1 MRIQEEITIQ
11 APRNKV
17 WQIISDIE
25 SSAGFITGIEKVEIL
40 EKPENSLVGLKWEE
54 TRILFGKTATE
65 VMWITDVDEGFS
77 YKTRADGPGVVYISS
92 LNLVEEGNQTR
103 LTMGFE
109 SEILSLGTK
118 ILSAIMGLFFN
129 KATKDAI
136 KQDLVDIKSAA
147 EME

>member
-1 MRIQEEITIQ
+1 MHIQEEITIQ

-17 WQIISDIE
+17 WQLISDIE

-40 EKPENSLVGLKWEE
+40 EKPKNSLVGLKWEE

-65 VMWITDVDEGFS
+65 VMWITDVDEGIS
-77 YKTRADGPGVVYISS
+77 YKTRAERPGVVYISS
-92 LNLVEEGNQTR
+92 LNLDEEGNQTR

-109 SEILSLGTK
+109 SEISSLGTR
-118 ILSAIMGLFFN
+118 ILSAIMGVFFN
-129 KATKDAI
+129 KATQDAI

-147 EME
+147 ER

>member
-1 MRIQEEITIQ
+1 MNIQEEITIQ

-17 WQIISDIE
+17 WQLISDIE

-40 EKPENSLVGLKWEE
+40 EKPKNSLVGLKWEE

-65 VMWITDVDEGFS
+65 VMWITDVDEGIS
-77 YKTRADGPGVVYISS
+77 YKTRAERPGVVYISS
-92 LNLVEEGNQTR
+92 LNLDEEGNQTR

-109 SEILSLGTK
+109 SEISSLGTR
-118 ILSAIMGLFFN
+118 ILSAIMGVFFN
-129 KATKDAI
+129 KATQDAI

-147 EME
+147 ER

>member
-147 EME
+147 ES